1 MPRNGYYQR
10 TMLDKKLQQQL
21 VDEAVKAAQNSY
33 SPYSNYKVGAAL
45 LSVGGEIFSSCNSE
59 VAGYNA
65 TDCGES
71 SVIAQAVGRG
81 MFKKHGRKFIQ
92 AIAVV
97 ANGGGIPCGRC
108 RQRLREHCDDCEV
121 ISANPQGQ
129 IIKITSLKKLL
140 PDSFG
145 PEDLGV
151 K

>member
-1 MPRNGYYQR
+1 
-10 TMLDKKLQQQL
+10 MLDEKLQQQL

-33 SPYSNYKVGAAL
+33 SPYSKYKVGAAL
-45 LSVGGEIFSSCNSE
+45 LTVGGEIFSSCNSE

-97 ANGGGIPCGRC
+97 TADGGMPCGRC
-108 RQRLREHCDDCEV
+108 RQRLREHCDDCVV
-121 ISANPQGQ
+121 ISANREG
-129 IIKITSLKKLL
+129 KILKLTSLRALL